1 MAKFQVMP
9 IKTPKPYTKTEAPV
23 NDYWIDAFGYWK
35 SIAYVI
41 EVDEEVVLLRKAQE
55 K

>member
-9 IKTPKPYTKTEAPV
+9 IKTSKSYTKTEAPI
-23 NDYWIDAFGYWK
+23 NDYWIDEFGYWK